1 MPPLTGDTV
10 GSGQQL
16 LIDDD
21 TAAGTGAEY
30 RAKDRVCAGSCTM
43 VGFRQRETIR
53 VIFETDFVAELGFYV
68 CF

>member
-21 TAAGTGAEY
+21 TAARTGSEY

-43 VGFRQRETIR
+43 VGLRQRETIR

>member
-1 MPPLTGDTV
+1 MPPFAGDTV

-21 TAAGTGAEY
+21 TTAGTGAEY
-30 RAKDRVCAGSCTM
+30 RAKDRMCAGSCTM
-43 VGFRQRETIR
+43 MGFRQRETIR
-53 VIFETDFVAELGFYV
+53 VIFETDVIAELAFYV